1 MFRGIS
7 EVRERRLGMPRKEP
21 KRDSESDIYSAG
33 GLCMLPGMYLN
44 KACVRDT
51 DMFSMMMSLPAAR
64 PNVKAWS

>member
-44 KACVRDT
+44 KA
-51 DMFSMMMSLPAAR
+51 
-64 PNVKAWS
+64 